1 MRGHSLAVG
10 EGWAI
15 ESGVWGGSGSGAG
28 RGKERNKRGKK
39 IKKERIMVILEYSRL
54 YVEETFIF

>member
-28 RGKERNKRGKK
+28 RGKERNKREKK
-39 IKKERIMVILEYSRL
+39 LRKKG
-54 YVEETFIF
+54 